1 MYTSIVNI
9 HCKECNSDDIVDDH
23 STGDSVCRECGL
35 VVDKIIHADWNTM
48 NHTSFYPSN
57 HDTTIR
63 KFCEDNQLGQ
73 NTLNSTLEYIRMN
86 KVDKSEL
93 TSIIYAIHSIETN
106 TTIHP
111 LVKKRKKDTDDIIEK
126 MNDILQKYRIHTQ
139 EPEQTLT
146 NQENEWIHS
155 LYDEII
161 QKTEN
166 VPKRVLIQIRNEIE
180 SFIKTRPEALFY
192 NSSVLSTVLLLKHKI
207 PVEHKLPSSKIRK
220 ITKELFV

>member
-1 MYTSIVNI
+1 MYTSVANT
-9 HCKECNSDDIVDDH
+9 HCKECASDDIVDDH
-23 STGDSVCRECGL
+23 CTGDSVCRECGL

-57 HDTTIR
+57 HDAIVR

-73 NTLNSTLEYIRMN
+73 HTLNSTLEYISGN
-86 KVDKSEL
+86 KVDKNEL
-93 TSIIYAIHSIETN
+93 ASIIYAIHSIETN
-106 TTIHP
+106 TTIYP
-111 LVKKRKKDTDDIIEK
+111 LVKKRKIDTNIIIEK
-126 MNDILQKYRIHTQ
+126 MNNIVQMYRIRTQ
-139 EPEQTLT
+139 EQEKTVT

-155 LYDEII
+155 LYGEII
-161 QKTEN
+161 EKTEN

-192 NSSVLSTVLLLKHKI
+192 NSSVLATILLLKHKI

-220 ITKELFV
+220 IMKELFV